1 MVEKWKTEVCERLKS
16 EWIRGV
22 VASLDEVDEET
33 AKKILKR
40 CGEACAKS
48 WLDSYGY
55 DPASYNL
62 DSWIQLVQQLE
73 SGVRI
78 VKKVGDSVL
87 YELKPGECVCPL
99 VSGNV
104 VKPTPKLCLTCA
116 TNFFEY
122 IFRNVAKRPVKVRCV
137 ESYATGSN
145 KCVFQIQLQ

>member
-1 MVEKWKTEVCERLKS
+1 MIEKWKAEVCERLKS

-22 VASLDEVDEET
+22 VAGLDEVDEDT

-55 DPASYNL
+55 DPASYDL
-62 DSWIQLVQQLE
+62 DSWIQLTQQLDP
-73 SGVRI
+73 GVRSI
-78 VKKVGDSVL
+78 RRVGNSIL
-87 YELKPGECVCPL
+87 YELKHGGCVCPL

-104 VKPTPKLCLTCA
+104 VRLNPKLCLACS

-122 IFRNVAKRPVKVRCV
+122 IFRNITKKPVKVKVV
-137 ESYATGSN
+137 ESFATGAD
-145 KCVFQIQLQ
+145 KCVFQIQL